1 MKRISL
7 KRSILVVLMIMMLGL
22 VSLPCY
28 ATEELKETK
37 TTVKAED
44 EDSETKSLEEIKKE
58 MKKGIVGYGT
68 NKDDEE
74 EESKKGGIFDF
85 KVEKDDVIEEKLEES
100 VGSAVIVEWFIGLG
114 KVVIGLVVAGLAV
127 LIGIICLV
135 VYYVKQS
142 KKTKTKTKAVK
153 QTKKDVVEKEEVP
166 YKAEDYEVYAK
177 EDAENFDKVF
187 EKEEV
192 SAYKTLEENGYDLTS
207 DDDEF
212 DMINVGV
219 ATPIETEPEEDESN
233 LSPEDK
239 LNKFVK
245 RIETK
250 REVQQKLFDEA
261 LPNSSKKE
269 VEIEKVEIEEVE
281 IPEIKEEINPVVEEK
296 EESLLGFDYE
306 EETEE
311 PIAPVVEEKEE
322 SLLGF
327 DYEEEKVEE
336 PKVEEPVAPVVPEE
350 KKNEEAKGFSRGN
363 VANTSRKTNRFSFI
377 EIPEEGAEE
386 EKKEEGKPAK
396 IGFTRKG
403 TSKKVAEPKEEVKE
417 EVVPVV
423 EEKEEKK
430 EEKKVEEIDFFAEM
444 EANMKKSK
452 EEREKNKK

>member
-100 VGSAVIVEWFIGLG
+100 VGSAVIVEWFTNLG
-114 KVVIGLVVAGLAV
+114 KVVIGIVVAGLAV

-135 VYYVKQS
+135 VYYVKQP
-142 KKTKTKTKAVK
+142 KKTKTKAVK

-207 DDDEF
+207 DDEF

-281 IPEIKEEINPVVEEK
+281 IPEIKEEIIPVVEEK

-350 KKNEEAKGFSRGN
+350 KKNEEAKGFSIGN

-423 EEKEEKK
+423 EEKEKKK

>member
-1 MKRISL
+1 M
-7 KRSILVVLMIMMLGL
+7 
-22 VSLPCY
+22 
-28 ATEELKETK
+28 
-37 TTVKAED
+37 
-44 EDSETKSLEEIKKE
+44 SEF
-58 MKKGIVGYGT
+58 
-68 NKDDEE
+68 NNNN
-74 EESKKGGIFDF
+74 
-85 KVEKDDVIEEKLEES
+85 IE
-100 VGSAVIVEWFIGLG
+100 
-114 KVVIGLVVAGLAV
+114 
-127 LIGIICLV
+127 
-135 VYYVKQS
+135 
-142 KKTKTKTKAVK
+142 
-153 QTKKDVVEKEEVP
+153 
-166 YKAEDYEVYAK
+166 
-177 EDAENFDKVF
+177 VF

-207 DDDEF
+207 DDEF

-350 KKNEEAKGFSRGN
+350 KKNEEAKGFSIGN

-377 EIPEEGAEE
+377 EIPEDVL
-386 EKKEEGKPAK
+386 
-396 IGFTRKG
+396 T
-403 TSKKVAEPKEEVKE
+403 
-417 EVVPVV
+417 
-423 EEKEEKK
+423 
-430 EEKKVEEIDFFAEM
+430 EEIKLLYERFCKM
-444 EANMKKSK
+444 EK
-452 EEREKNKK
+452 